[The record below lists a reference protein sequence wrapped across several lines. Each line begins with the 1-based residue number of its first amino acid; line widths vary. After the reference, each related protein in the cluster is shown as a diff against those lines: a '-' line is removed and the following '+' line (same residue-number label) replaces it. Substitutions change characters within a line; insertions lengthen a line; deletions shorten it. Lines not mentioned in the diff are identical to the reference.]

1 MATSEE
7 IVRNIAAKL
16 ESLDSD
22 GNLMEMDSLT
32 VPDFVTELEEKT
44 GKTVPTTQIRRSNFE
59 SVQAIVGLLERL

>member
-32 VPDFVTELEEKT
+32 VLDFVTELEERT

>member
-7 IVRNIAAKL
+7 IVRDIAAKL
-16 ESLDSD
+16 ESLDGD

-32 VPDFVTELEEKT
+32 VLDFVTELEERT

>member
-32 VPDFVTELEEKT
+32 VLDFVTELEEKT

>member
-16 ESLDSD
+16 QSLDSD

-32 VPDFVTELEEKT
+32 VLDFVTELEEQT